1 MKHLTLST
9 SRLQYTPTSHIAQ
22 QCESRTITGDE
33 AKEMLKKY
41 WATRKR
47 KLKDTAARYSEK
59 SMEMLRLENQISA
72 CNKKLRMIDNETDIK
87 ITLLTPKKQWL
98 C

>member
-1 MKHLTLST
+1 MKHITLST

-22 QCESRTITGDE
+22 QCDKQVISGDE

-47 KLKDTAARYSEK
+47 KLKVTAARSSEK

-72 CNKKLRMIDNETDIK
+72 CDEKLRMIDNETDIK
-87 ITLLTPKKQWL
+87 ITLLTPKTQWL